1 MRKIKLFITLGIA
14 LLLPACSYLKSWFP
28 DKEKDYQYTTEIP
41 ALKYPPDL
49 AKQDSLTAA
58 FNQAKAPTLATP
70 ERMPEIITPT
80 ITEPPLE
87 PVANDSP
94 PNDATLTDIPSAT
107 PKHEAIAAQL
117 ITQNDGHA
125 HLMIEESFDTA
136 WRVVDKAL
144 SRKSIEVTNRDKPAK
159 VFSLRYDPNEQKL
172 EDGSLWDEALFIFRG
187 FKNDEKAFVVKLS
200 GIDQQTQVEVLDK
213 DQQPT
218 TDPVALTLLKV
229 LLETI
234 KTDFAK

>member
-1 MRKIKLFITLGIA
+1 MRNIKLFITLVIA

-41 ALKYPPDL
+41 TLKYPPDL
-49 AKQDSLTAA
+49 DKQDSLAA
-58 FNQAKAPTLATP
+58 AINQAKKPTLV
-70 ERMPEIITPT
+70 MPEQVTENIAPLV
-80 ITEPPLE
+80 TEPLLE
-87 PVANDSP
+87 PVANPST
-94 PNDATLTDIPSAT
+94 DAALTDTPSA
-107 PKHEAIAAQL
+107 PAKHEAIIAQL
-117 ITQNDGHA
+117 ITQTDGHA
-125 HLMIEESFDTA
+125 HLIIEEPFDTA

-159 VFSLRYDPNEQKL
+159 LFSLRYDPNEKKL
-172 EDGSLWDEALFIFRG
+172 EDGSLWDEALFIFSG
-187 FKNDEKAFVVKLS
+187 FQNDEKAFVVKLS
-200 GIDQQTQVEVLDK
+200 SIDQQTQVEVLDK